1 MVYLF
6 VGYFVLWA
14 LTFGYLYML
23 GKSKCSATWR
33 TFFRNVWPSLLPR
46 NRRDASRTKDLKNCE
61 I

>member
-23 GKSKCSATWR
+23 GSRQKRMQRELETLLQDRS
-33 TFFRNVWPSLLPR
+33 PSDLPVH
-46 NRRDASRTKDLKNCE
+46 D
-61 I
+61 

>member
-23 GKSKCSATWR
+23 GTR
-33 TFFRNVWPSLLPR
+33 QRQMQRDLERLLQERSTSEPPI
-46 NRRDASRTKDLKNCE
+46 AE
-61 I
+61 